1 LETAREQ
8 AKRVPDEPFVNDAG
22 SITNIAFGKFECVS
36 LILSNTGAWRSKHY
50 HLTDSHVLYVLEGEM
65 WYWERDLDGEYPLE
79 PVVVKRGES
88 VFTGPMVAHQT
99 YFPKFTRLISCSAK
113 PRDTQSH
120 EADVVRVE
128 EPWQTIG
135 R

>member
-1 LETAREQ
+1 MEKQAQETS
-8 AKRVPDEPFVNDAG
+8 FVNDAG

-36 LILSNTGAWRSKHY
+36 LIRSNAGSFRSKHY

-65 WYWERDLDGEYPLE
+65 WYWERELNGDYPAE
-79 PVVVKRGES
+79 PIVVRRGES
-88 VFTGPMVAHQT
+88 VFTGPLVVHQT
-99 YFPKFTRLISCSAK
+99 YFPKFTTLISCSAK

-128 EPWQTIG
+128 EPWQKSIA
-135 R
+135 